1 MQALRVL
8 SSCLSCAC
16 VCGRPHVCV
25 PQETLIADYRVI
37 DVWARRGMMCGRDSK
52 EREQRSGGTSTVC
65 FYLLC
70 ARHHQAQQ
78 ATFPMDIF
86 RGHRRRVCYYPEIHL
101 RIKLAH
107 AREST
112 SSWTVG

>member
-78 ATFPMDIF
+78 AAFPY
-86 RGHRRRVCYYPEIHL
+86 GHLSRASPSGMLLPGDPFTY
-101 RIKLAH
+101 
-107 AREST
+107 
-112 SSWTVG
+112 